1 MCVMPGC
8 QFCSFLLVGTL
19 LMLNNKKTK
28 LTIVFNVLKQ
38 TNISFNK
45 NLLQKAVSVNQ
56 TAVSDTRNY
65 MEVLRVLKTEELNS
79 RQENIFIK

>member
-1 MCVMPGC
+1 MTPGC
-8 QFCSFLLVGTL
+8 PFCSFLLVGTL

-38 TNISFNK
+38 TNILFNK

-65 MEVLRVLKTEELNS
+65 MEVFRVLKTEELNS